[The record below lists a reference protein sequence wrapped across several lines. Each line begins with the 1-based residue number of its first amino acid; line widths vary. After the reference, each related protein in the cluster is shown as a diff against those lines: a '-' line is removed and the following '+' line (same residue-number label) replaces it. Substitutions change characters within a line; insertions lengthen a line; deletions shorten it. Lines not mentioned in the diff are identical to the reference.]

1 MSYLNKFYKNKVKT
15 LVSIVGVF
23 VILTAMG
30 SIHISNYPTAQGQQS
45 SATNAITQ
53 VQVGGG
59 NATYPFF
66 GYNPQTVQVNV
77 GSKVVWTTSNVDFA
91 EPHTVSFINNSI
103 TMAAPDAPFAVPSS
117 TKFSP
122 IPPGAN
128 SEPNMIPGT
137 NANGMNTVIV
147 NNARSYSPTIID
159 STGNAK
165 VVPPN
170 GNFVVSGNEQ
180 YINSGWLIP
189 KSQEKAYPGSSNTFT
204 VAFQKSGTYH
214 YLCELHPWMVG
225 QVVVK

>member
-30 SIHISNYPTAQGQQS
+30 STPISNYPTAQGQQS